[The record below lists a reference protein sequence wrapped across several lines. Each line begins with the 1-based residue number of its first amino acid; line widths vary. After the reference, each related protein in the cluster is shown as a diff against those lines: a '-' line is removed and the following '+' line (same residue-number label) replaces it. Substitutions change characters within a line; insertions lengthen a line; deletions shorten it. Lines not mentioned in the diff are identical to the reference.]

1 MNLFTIP
8 NVGLE
13 LEEFNW
19 CHNPEGAKGGQFCA
33 TGERVSL
40 GNYPYEKHSVRIPD
54 YLKAD
59 VLAARRAG
67 INVVHV
73 QQPEPVKD
81 VAGEIHDPLALSHAK
96 GSYDTWWDTKGFKH
110 VSATGRILLSTR
122 GGEWV
127 PTVDVWGSYGPI
139 GKKDKP
145 TTPDTP
151 FEKASILD
159 IVSTFRHEVGHLMDK
174 KFRGNKS
181 GTVSDVMGRE
191 VRAWTHAVEMSP
203 DHIVS
208 ERMMRNGL
216 NSHGYYEFRKQVLR
230 KDPLWRR
237 VASWELDERLDRV
250 IKNETEIDPASMAK
264 AKAFTERV
272 IGALKR
278 YGAVL
283 RKKGMVRVPSKEPT
297 RWYGQ
302 DKIRPGPGI
311 GSGRFL

>member
-1 MNLFTIP
+1 MSLFTIP

-19 CHNPEGAKGGQFCA
+19 CHNPEGAKGGQFCS
-33 TGERVSL
+33 GEKVSL
-40 GNYPYEKHSVRIPD
+40 GAYPYEKGSVKIPSF
-54 YLKAD
+54 LKAD

-67 INVVHV
+67 ISVMHT

-81 VAGEIHDPLALSHAK
+81 VAGEVHDPLALSHAK
-96 GSYDTWWDTKGFKH
+96 GGSDTWWDEKGFKH
-110 VSATGRILLSTR
+110 SSQTGRIRISTL

-127 PTVDVWGSYGPI
+127 PTVDVYGEYGPI
-139 GKKDKP
+139 GKKAKP
-145 TTPDTP
+145 TTPETP

-159 IVSTFRHEVGHLMDK
+159 IVSTFRHEVGHLMDRN
-174 KFRGNKS
+174 FRGSKS
-181 GTVSDVMGRE
+181 GSVSDVMGRE
-191 VRAWTHAVEMSP
+191 VRAWVHAVEIAP
-203 DHIVS
+203 DHEVS

-216 NSHGYYEFRKQVLR
+216 NSHGYYEFRKQTLR

-237 VASWELDERLDRV
+237 VASWDLDERLDRV
-250 IKNETEIDPASMAK
+250 IKNETEVDAGDLAK

-272 IGALKR
+272 ISSLKR

-283 RKKGMVRVPSKEPT
+283 RKKGMVRVPSGREPWRPQPT
-297 RWYGQ
+297 
-302 DKIRPGPGI
+302 IRPGPGV